1 MQCSS
6 CFAEIP
12 DDSER
17 CPECGAS
24 LEGGVPSAP
33 PPPPPPPL
41 PGQGQPPVDLP
52 EPEAPLELGEMLF
65 RPFKDPG
72 WFQKVLIVA
81 LMALIPV
88 VGPIVLMGYQVR
100 YIRRIIYRQNSRE
113 LPGYDDFGGLLMN
126 GLYLF
131 LAALIFSFGILAV
144 AGIAFLPFIGSIA
157 ALEGMSNDPGN
168 AACGAAMMAFAIPL
182 LILLTLGSIYSFFYP
197 IIMVFYARNKEFGD
211 AFKFGDMWRLI
222 SSDLG
227 NYIIL
232 QLCVFGISM
241 GVSFAA
247 SFVFAILGIIPVIG
261 VLIAMFLGA
270 LMGVGLGLI
279 AISAFSEFYF
289 KNSEV
294 LGG

>member
-1 MQCSS
+1 MQCPS

-24 LEGGVPSAP
+24 LDGAVYSA
-33 PPPPPPPL
+33 PPPPPPL
-41 PGQGQPPVDLP
+41 PGQGQPPGGLP

-81 LMALIPV
+81 LMSLIPV
-88 VGPIVLMGYQVR
+88 IGPIVLMGYQVR

-113 LPGYDDFGGLLMN
+113 LPDYGDFGGLLMN

-131 LAALIFSFGILAV
+131 LAALICSCVVLFI
-144 AGIAFLPFIGSIA
+144 AGITFLPFVGSLS
-157 ALEGMSNDPGN
+157 ALEGLDSSSSE
-168 AACGAAMMAFAIPL
+168 AACGVIAAAFAIPFL
-182 LILLTLGSIYSFFYP
+182 VLMLIGSIYGFFYP
-197 IIMVFYARNKEFGD
+197 IIMVFYARNMEFGD

-227 NYIIL
+227 NYVII
-232 QLCVFGISM
+232 QLCVFGIALGM
-241 GVSFAA
+241 GLAMSV
-247 SFVFAILGIIPVIG
+247 VNVIPIIGAIISLF
-261 VLIAMFLGA
+261 LSALLGA
-270 LMGVGLGLI
+270 GIGLI
-279 AISAFSEFYF
+279 SCSAFSEFYY
-289 KNSEV
+289 KNSDV